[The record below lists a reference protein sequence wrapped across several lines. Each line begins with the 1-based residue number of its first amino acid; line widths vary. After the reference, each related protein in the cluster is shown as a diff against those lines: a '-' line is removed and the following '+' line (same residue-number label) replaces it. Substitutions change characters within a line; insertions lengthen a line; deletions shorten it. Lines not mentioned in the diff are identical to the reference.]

1 MARKHLLESVTGS
14 ATPSRGSETRVDY
27 ALRGASRSMKLSLE
41 ELADSAKRIE
51 SGEAIVELDPNLV
64 DPSPIADRIDDDE
77 EEFTLFLESIREKGQ
92 HQPVLVR
99 PRPDAS
105 GRYII
110 VFGRRR
116 VRAAKELGRPVRTI
130 IKTMDDTAHV
140 IAQGQENTRRK
151 DYSFIEK
158 ALFARQL
165 MQLGHPK
172 EVAKAALS
180 VDDTLLSR
188 MLSIT
193 DVIPSDV
200 VAAIG
205 AARTV
210 GRDRWEELKKAFNLP
225 HATDFASE
233 ILRSEAFAAVDS
245 VGQFNVLLTN
255 LKTNCRKPRKRQQI
269 PESQSWMARDNRVA
283 ATFRKTG
290 STFSLSLTA
299 PDAGDF
305 GNYISSNLE
314 ALYHAFKETKSTNQ
328 QETDC

>member
-1 MARKHLLESVTGS
+1 
-14 ATPSRGSETRVDY
+14 
-27 ALRGASRSMKLSLE
+27 MKLSLE

-245 VGQFNVLLTN
+245 VGRFNVLLTN

-269 PESQSWMARDNRVA
+269 PEFSVLDGPRQS
-283 ATFRKTG
+283 G
-290 STFSLSLTA
+290 SC
-299 PDAGDF
+299 
-305 GNYISSNLE
+305 NLP
-314 ALYHAFKETKSTNQ
+314 
-328 QETDC
+328 